1 VSLFLLE
8 KQFSYSKGNDPVHE
22 EHKIPPDTL
31 KAFLRGLDSSIYKEK
46 PYLASGATQ
55 QFQFGQIVEEC
66 NMFYNHGWRYSRK
79 DYDVGKG
86 PKKIAVRE
94 TAQKLGLLSLKTFQ
108 TKNSA
113 SATIEYKNK
122 DNVREI

>member
-1 VSLFLLE
+1 MSLFLLE
-8 KQFSYSKGNDPVHE
+8 KQLSHSKGNDPVHE

-46 PYLASGATQ
+46 PYLASGAIQ

-66 NMFYNHGWRYSRK
+66 SIFYNHGWRYSRK
-79 DYDVGKG
+79 DFDVGKG
-86 PKKIAVRE
+86 PKKIVVRE
-94 TAQKLGLLSLKTFQ
+94 TAQKLGLLGLNAFQ
-108 TKNSA
+108 NKDSA

-122 DNVREI
+122 YNVREI